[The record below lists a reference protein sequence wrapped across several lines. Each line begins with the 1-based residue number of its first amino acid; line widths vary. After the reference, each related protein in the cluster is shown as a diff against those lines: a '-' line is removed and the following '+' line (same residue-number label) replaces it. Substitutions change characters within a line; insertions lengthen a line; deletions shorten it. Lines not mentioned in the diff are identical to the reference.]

1 MRSMQRTL
9 AAAAFA
15 LAFSCAVAA
24 QDEPSWRGTV
34 DENGLRRAEAIGRA
48 KLGEA
53 EVPARLELTCT
64 TGQGGAVTWTLK
76 LAPKAALAGFDF
88 DAFEGPDAATG
99 DRALARLELDGG
111 VLRTGFDTR
120 VDGFVPGADAF
131 AFAFAAPAN
140 SASQAGLLAEAVDAT
155 TRAIRWTV
163 RAPDDSG
170 RAIVASIP
178 AGGAAPV
185 LRETMMGCG
194 PVPPID
200 AARAASW
207 RGRNPAAS
215 GLFEDRAIEWRLKG
229 VLGAGYDAVRERL
242 RKAEPA
248 AVDGDVL
255 YVLAPGDDASG
266 VAVLFGLD
274 SGDTEVIA
282 IDAGIV
288 TRRDADERALPVPG
302 AVREFVAQRRSQ

>member
-1 MRSMQRTL
+1 MATNRRIL
-9 AAAAFA
+9 AAALA
-15 LAFSCAVAA
+15 LGLAGTAGA
-24 QDEPSWRGTV
+24 QDDAGWTASV
-34 DENGLRRAEAIGRA
+34 NENGLRRAQATGSAR
-48 KLGEA
+48 LGEA
-53 EVPARLELTCT
+53 VVPATLELTCT
-64 TGQGGAVTWTLK
+64 TGKGGAVTWTLK
-76 LAPKAALAGFDF
+76 LAQKDTLVGFDF
-88 DAFEGPDAATG
+88 DAFEGPDAPVG
-99 DRALARLELDGG
+99 DRALARLAIEGG

-120 VDGFVPGADAF
+120 VNGYLSDIGTF
-131 AFAFAAPAN
+131 AFEFSAPAN

-155 TRAIRWTV
+155 TQAIRWTV

-170 RAIVASIP
+170 RAIEATI
-178 AGGAAPV
+178 AAAGAAPA

-194 PVPPID
+194 PVVPLD
-200 AARAASW
+200 AARVATW

-255 YVLAPGDDASG
+255 YVIAPGDDTSG
-266 VAVLFGLD
+266 VAVLFALA

-282 IDAGIV
+282 IDAGAV
-288 TRRDADERALPVPG
+288 TRTDLDDTVLPVPG
-302 AVREFVAQRRSQ
+302 AVREFVAARSRN